1 MDGPGLYQHT
11 GADLSA
17 IGHTMGS
24 LKPPQYQVLAC
35 HDSVT
40 AMLDQGWF
48 PWIDA
53 AMPWTLDYSV
63 TDSILT
69 VKCDGRFSAED
80 LLPMTQAATEK
91 MLAEQTLRVLL
102 DFSTAIANVPIADLY
117 KLPDIYADT
126 RVPRRARLAL
136 IVPTDGYRMDIYQ
149 FYEDVCVNRGFF
161 VKLFNDV
168 ASAKTWLMET

>member
-1 MDGPGLYQHT
+1 MAPVCISTPVRICQR
-11 GADLSA
+11 SA
-17 IGHTMGS
+17 IPWAVRNHHS
-24 LKPPQYQVLAC
+24 IKYLLAMIQLPLC
-35 HDSVT
+35 WIRS
-40 AMLDQGWF
+40 GF
-48 PWIDA
+48 RWIDA

-69 VKCDGRFSAED
+69 VKCAGRFSAED